1 MREEDV
7 SAEQPEAQAQA
18 RLPRSDAHARRSRVD
33 RPASVQ
39 GPAPSLGLIWRIR
52 DRDSFAALAAAR
64 RHRRG
69 ALSMSGVAIAPGGP
83 PRVAYA
89 IGRSTGNAV
98 VRNRIRRRLRAALQ
112 ADVAHLRPGAA
123 YLVGAGPAASEYTVS
138 ELHRT
143 LRALVELTNA
153 SMR

>member
-1 MREEDV
+1 
-7 SAEQPEAQAQA
+7 
-18 RLPRSDAHARRSRVD
+18 
-33 RPASVQ
+33 
-39 GPAPSLGLIWRIR
+39 
-52 DRDSFAALAAAR
+52 
-64 RHRRG
+64 
-69 ALSMSGVAIAPGGP
+69 MSGVAIAPGGP